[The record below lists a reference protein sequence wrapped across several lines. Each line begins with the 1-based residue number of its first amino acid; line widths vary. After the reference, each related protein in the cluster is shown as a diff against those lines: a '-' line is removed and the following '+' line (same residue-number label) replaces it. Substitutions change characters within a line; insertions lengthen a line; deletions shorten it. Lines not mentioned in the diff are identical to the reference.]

1 MTLLGEDK
9 ANARRIAE
17 SDIAILASDLADHV
31 IGTGRAA
38 TYPASSADEM
48 PVKLKQNWVV
58 KNGANVA
65 MCDTVRNLVRF
76 RQLNLLGNRS
86 EEHTS
91 ELQSLMR
98 ISYAVFCLKKK
109 KQKTQNANLHT
120 YTEPTIGEHTP
131 NE

>member
-76 RQLNLLGNRS
+76 RKLNILDNWPLKGMRS
-86 EEHTS
+86 EERRGGKGCVCKCR
-91 ELQSLMR
+91 SLWLTYH
-98 ISYAVFCLKKK
+98 SKKK
-109 KQKTQNANLHT
+109 
-120 YTEPTIGEHTP
+120 
-131 NE
+131 